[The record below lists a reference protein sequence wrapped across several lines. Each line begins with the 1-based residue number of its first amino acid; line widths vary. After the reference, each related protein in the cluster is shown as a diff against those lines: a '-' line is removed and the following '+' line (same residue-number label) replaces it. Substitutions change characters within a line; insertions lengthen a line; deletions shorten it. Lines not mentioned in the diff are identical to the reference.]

1 MIILTILKIIGI
13 VLACIVGLV
22 LLLILLVL
30 LVPLRYRF
38 SGEGM
43 NADIQAEGK
52 ATWLFGLLT
61 ASIQYAEKKLLYR
74 VKIAGISLKKGD
86 LLNPEKT
93 IPVETDM
100 DSQILKTQEDTK
112 AEKAVEY
119 NTAEQTTEAVSVRT
133 EEIIGAAVP
142 EEPNKTETETE
153 ENKKT
158 EKEKEDLSD
167 RIERFFEKLSE
178 KYERLINKLEQT
190 EAVLTSKVTARA
202 VKKVKEQ
209 LFHILNHIKPKK
221 IAGNI
226 NFGLEDPANTAII
239 YGTID
244 ILAIAM
250 SEGKLIITPEFYQ
263 KGISLDMVMQGRIL
277 IGYLLVCALRV
288 FFNKDVRR
296 VVRVVRRMI

>member
-1 MIILTILKIIGI
+1 MIILSILKIIGI

-22 LLLILLVL
+22 LLLLLLVL
-30 LVPLRYRF
+30 LVPIRYRF
-38 SGEGM
+38 SGDGM

-52 ATWLFGLLT
+52 ASWLFGLLS
-61 ASIQYAEKKLLYR
+61 ASIRFAEKKLLYR
-74 VKIAGISLKKGD
+74 VSVVGISLKKGD
-86 LLNPEKT
+86 LLNPEKSV
-93 IPVETDM
+93 PEETDLEP
-100 DSQILKTQEDTK
+100 QILKPQKDKKEEKKAAALEVQNKPEQE
-112 AEKAVEY
+112 A
-119 NTAEQTTEAVSVRT
+119 
-133 EEIIGAAVP
+133 
-142 EEPNKTETETE
+142 KTEI
-153 ENKKT
+153 
-158 EKEKEDLSD
+158 EKEKEKGKEDLSD
-167 RIERFFEKLSE
+167 RIEHFFERLSE
-178 KYERLINKLEQT
+178 KYEGLIKKLEQT
-190 EAVLTSKVTARA
+190 EAVLTSKVTGRA

>member
-1 MIILTILKIIGI
+1 MIILSILKIIGI

-22 LLLILLVL
+22 LLLVLLVL
-30 LVPLRYRF
+30 LVPIRYRF
-38 SGEGM
+38 SGDGM
-43 NADIQAEGK
+43 NADIQADGK
-52 ATWLFGLLT
+52 ASWLFGLLS
-61 ASIQYAEKKLLYR
+61 ASIRFAEKKLLYR
-74 VKIAGISLKKGD
+74 VSVAGISLKKGD
-86 LLNPEKT
+86 LLNPEKSV
-93 IPVETDM
+93 PEETDLEP
-100 DSQILKTQEDTK
+100 QILKPQKDKEEEKK
-112 AEKAVEY
+112 AAALEVQNKPEP
-119 NTAEQTTEAVSVRT
+119 EA
-133 EEIIGAAVP
+133 
-142 EEPNKTETETE
+142 KTEIEKE
-153 ENKKT
+153 KEK

-167 RIERFFEKLSE
+167 RIEHFFERLSE
-178 KYERLINKLEQT
+178 KYEGLIKKLEQT
-190 EAVLTSKVTARA
+190 EAVLTSKVTGRA

>member
-1 MIILTILKIIGI
+1 MIILSILKIIGI

-22 LLLILLVL
+22 LLLVLLVL
-30 LVPLRYRF
+30 LVPIRYRF
-38 SGEGM
+38 SGDGM
-43 NADIQAEGK
+43 NADIQADGK
-52 ATWLFGLLT
+52 ASWLFGLLS
-61 ASIQYAEKKLLYR
+61 ASIRFAEKKLLYR
-74 VKIAGISLKKGD
+74 VSVAGISLKKGD
-86 LLNPEKT
+86 LLNPEKSV
-93 IPVETDM
+93 PEETDLEP
-100 DSQILKTQEDTK
+100 QILKPQKDKKEEKK
-112 AEKAVEY
+112 A
-119 NTAEQTTEAVSVRT
+119 
-133 EEIIGAAVP
+133 AALEVQNKP
-142 EEPNKTETETE
+142 EPEVKTEIEKE
-153 ENKKT
+153 KEK

-167 RIERFFEKLSE
+167 RIEHFFERLSE
-178 KYERLINKLEQT
+178 KYEGLIKKLEQT
-190 EAVLTSKVTARA
+190 EAVLTSKVTGRA

>member
-1 MIILTILKIIGI
+1 MIILSILKIIGI

-22 LLLILLVL
+22 LLLVLLILLV
-30 LVPLRYRF
+30 PIRYRF
-38 SGEGM
+38 SGDGM
-43 NADIQAEGK
+43 NADIQADGK
-52 ATWLFGLLT
+52 ASWLFGFLS
-61 ASIQYAEKKLLYR
+61 ASIRFAEKKLLYR
-74 VKIAGISLKKGD
+74 VSVAGISLKKGD
-86 LLNPEKT
+86 LLNPEKSV
-93 IPVETDM
+93 PEETDM
-100 DSQILKTQEDTK
+100 EPQILKPQKDKKE
-112 AEKAVEY
+112 EK
-119 NTAEQTTEAVSVRT
+119 EA
-133 EEIIGAAVP
+133 AALEVQNKP
-142 EEPNKTETETE
+142 ESEAKTEIE
-153 ENKKT
+153 E
-158 EKEKEDLSD
+158 EKEKEIEKEDLSD
-167 RIERFFEKLSE
+167 RIEHFFERLSE
-178 KYERLINKLEQT
+178 KYEGLIKKLEQT
-190 EAVLTSKVTARA
+190 EAVLTSKVTGRA

>member
-1 MIILTILKIIGI
+1 MIILSILKIIGI

-22 LLLILLVL
+22 LLLVLLILLV
-30 LVPLRYRF
+30 PIRYRF
-38 SGEGM
+38 SGDGM
-43 NADIQAEGK
+43 NADIQADGK
-52 ATWLFGLLT
+52 ASWLFGLLS
-61 ASIQYAEKKLLYR
+61 ASIRFAEKKLLYR
-74 VKIAGISLKKGD
+74 VSVAGISLKKGD
-86 LLNPEKT
+86 LLNPEKSV
-93 IPVETDM
+93 PEETDM
-100 DSQILKTQEDTK
+100 EPQILKPQKDKKE
-112 AEKAVEY
+112 EK
-119 NTAEQTTEAVSVRT
+119 EA
-133 EEIIGAAVP
+133 AALEVQNKP
-142 EEPNKTETETE
+142 EPEAKTEIE
-153 ENKKT
+153 E
-158 EKEKEDLSD
+158 EKEKEIEKEDLSD
-167 RIERFFEKLSE
+167 RIEHSFERLSE
-178 KYERLINKLEQT
+178 KYKGLIKKLEQT
-190 EAVLTSKVTARA
+190 EAVLTSKVTGRA

>member
-1 MIILTILKIIGI
+1 MIILSILKIIGI

-22 LLLILLVL
+22 LLLVLLVL
-30 LVPLRYRF
+30 LVPIRYRF
-38 SGEGM
+38 SGDGM

-52 ATWLFGLLT
+52 ASWLFGLLS
-61 ASIQYAEKKLLYR
+61 ASIRFAEKKLLYR
-74 VKIAGISLKKGD
+74 VSVAGISLKKGD
-86 LLNPEKT
+86 LLNPEKSV
-93 IPVETDM
+93 PEETDLEP
-100 DSQILKTQEDTK
+100 QILKPQKDKKE
-112 AEKAVEY
+112 EK
-119 NTAEQTTEAVSVRT
+119 EA
-133 EEIIGAAVP
+133 AALEVQNKP
-142 EEPNKTETETE
+142 EPEAKTEI
-153 ENKKT
+153 
-158 EKEKEDLSD
+158 EKEKEKGKEDLSD
-167 RIERFFEKLSE
+167 RIEHFFERLSE
-178 KYERLINKLEQT
+178 KYEGLIKKLEQT
-190 EAVLTSKVTARA
+190 EAVLTSKVTGRA

-244 ILAIAM
+244 NLAIAM

>member
-1 MIILTILKIIGI
+1 MIILSILKIIGI

-22 LLLILLVL
+22 LLLVLLVL
-30 LVPLRYRF
+30 LVPIRYRF
-38 SGEGM
+38 SGDGM
-43 NADIQAEGK
+43 NADIQADGK
-52 ATWLFGLLT
+52 ASWLFGLLS
-61 ASIQYAEKKLLYR
+61 ASIRFAEKKLLYR
-74 VKIAGISLKKGD
+74 VSVAGISLKKGD
-86 LLNPEKT
+86 LLNPEKSV
-93 IPVETDM
+93 PEETDM
-100 DSQILKTQEDTK
+100 EPQILKPQKDKEEEKK
-112 AEKAVEY
+112 AAALEVQNKPEP
-119 NTAEQTTEAVSVRT
+119 EA
-133 EEIIGAAVP
+133 
-142 EEPNKTETETE
+142 KTEIE
-153 ENKKT
+153 E

-167 RIERFFEKLSE
+167 RIEHFFERLSE
-178 KYERLINKLEQT
+178 KYEGLIKKLEQT
-190 EAVLTSKVTARA
+190 EAVLTSKVTGRA

>member
-1 MIILTILKIIGI
+1 MIILSILKIIGI

-22 LLLILLVL
+22 LLLVLLVL
-30 LVPLRYRF
+30 LVPIRYRF
-38 SGEGM
+38 SGDGM

-52 ATWLFGLLT
+52 ASWLFGLLS
-61 ASIQYAEKKLLYR
+61 ASIRFAEKKLLYR
-74 VKIAGISLKKGD
+74 VSVAGISLKKGD
-86 LLNPEKT
+86 LLNPEKSV
-93 IPVETDM
+93 PEETDLEP
-100 DSQILKTQEDTK
+100 QILKPQKDKKEEKK
-112 AEKAVEY
+112 A
-119 NTAEQTTEAVSVRT
+119 
-133 EEIIGAAVP
+133 AALEVQNKP
-142 EEPNKTETETE
+142 EPEVKTEIEKE
-153 ENKKT
+153 KEK

-167 RIERFFEKLSE
+167 RIEHFFERLSE
-178 KYERLINKLEQT
+178 KYEGLIKKLEQT
-190 EAVLTSKVTARA
+190 EAVLTSKVTGRA

>member
-1 MIILTILKIIGI
+1 MIILSILKIIGI

-22 LLLILLVL
+22 LLLVLLVL
-30 LVPLRYRF
+30 LVPIRYRF
-38 SGEGM
+38 SGDGM
-43 NADIQAEGK
+43 NADIQADGK
-52 ATWLFGLLT
+52 ASWLFGLLS
-61 ASIQYAEKKLLYR
+61 ASIRFAEKKLLYR
-74 VKIAGISLKKGD
+74 VSVAGISLKKGD
-86 LLNPEKT
+86 LLNPEKSV
-93 IPVETDM
+93 PEETDM
-100 DSQILKTQEDTK
+100 EPQILKPQKDKEE
-112 AEKAVEY
+112 EKK
-119 NTAEQTTEAVSVRT
+119 EAALEVQNK
-133 EEIIGAAVP
+133 P
-142 EEPNKTETETE
+142 EPEAKTEIE
-153 ENKKT
+153 K

-167 RIERFFEKLSE
+167 RIEHFFERLSE
-178 KYERLINKLEQT
+178 KYEGLIKKLEQT
-190 EAVLTSKVTARA
+190 EAVLTSKVTGRA

>member
-1 MIILTILKIIGI
+1 MIILSILKIIGI

-22 LLLILLVL
+22 LLLVLLVL
-30 LVPLRYRF
+30 LVPIRYRF
-38 SGEGM
+38 SGDGM
-43 NADIQAEGK
+43 NADIQADGK
-52 ATWLFGLLT
+52 ASWLFGLLS
-61 ASIQYAEKKLLYR
+61 ASIRFAEKKLLYR
-74 VKIAGISLKKGD
+74 VSVAGISLKKGD
-86 LLNPEKT
+86 LLNPEKSV
-93 IPVETDM
+93 PEETDM
-100 DSQILKTQEDTK
+100 ETQILKPQKDKKE
-112 AEKAVEY
+112 EK
-119 NTAEQTTEAVSVRT
+119 EA
-133 EEIIGAAVP
+133 AALEVQNKP
-142 EEPNKTETETE
+142 EPEAKTEIEKE
-153 ENKKT
+153 KEK

-167 RIERFFEKLSE
+167 RIEHFFERLSE
-178 KYERLINKLEQT
+178 KYEGLIKKLEQT
-190 EAVLTSKVTARA
+190 EAVLTSKVTGRA

>member
-1 MIILTILKIIGI
+1 MIILSILKIIGI

-22 LLLILLVL
+22 LLLVLLVL
-30 LVPLRYRF
+30 LVPIRYRF
-38 SGEGM
+38 SGDGM
-43 NADIQAEGK
+43 NADIQADGK
-52 ATWLFGLLT
+52 ASWLFGLFS
-61 ASIQYAEKKLLYR
+61 ASIRFAEKKLLYR
-74 VKIAGISLKKGD
+74 VSVAGISLKKGD
-86 LLNPEKT
+86 FLNPEKSGSE
-93 IPVETDM
+93 ETDLEP
-100 DSQILKTQEDTK
+100 QILKPQKDKKE
-112 AEKAVEY
+112 EKE
-119 NTAEQTTEAVSVRT
+119 EKKEKEA
-133 EEIIGAAVP
+133 AALEVQNKP
-142 EEPNKTETETE
+142 EPEAKS
-153 ENKKT
+153 

-167 RIERFFEKLSE
+167 RIEHFFERLSE
-178 KYERLINKLEQT
+178 KYEGLIKKLEQT
-190 EAVLTSKVTARA
+190 EAVLTSKVTGRA

-250 SEGKLIITPEFYQ
+250 SEGKLIITPEFYR

>member
-1 MIILTILKIIGI
+1 MIILSILKIIGI

-22 LLLILLVL
+22 LLLVLLVL
-30 LVPLRYRF
+30 LVPIRYRF
-38 SGEGM
+38 SGDGM
-43 NADIQAEGK
+43 NADIQADGK
-52 ATWLFGLLT
+52 ASWLFGLLS
-61 ASIQYAEKKLLYR
+61 ASIRFAEKKLLYR
-74 VKIAGISLKKGD
+74 VSVAGISLKKGD
-86 LLNPEKT
+86 LLNPEKSV
-93 IPVETDM
+93 PEETDM
-100 DSQILKTQEDTK
+100 EPQILKPQKDKEEEKK
-112 AEKAVEY
+112 AAALEVQNKPEP
-119 NTAEQTTEAVSVRT
+119 EA
-133 EEIIGAAVP
+133 
-142 EEPNKTETETE
+142 KTEIEKE
-153 ENKKT
+153 KEK

-167 RIERFFEKLSE
+167 RIEHFFERLSE
-178 KYERLINKLEQT
+178 KYEGLIKKLEQT
-190 EAVLTSKVTARA
+190 EAVLTSKVTGRA

>member
-1 MIILTILKIIGI
+1 MIILSILKIIGI

-22 LLLILLVL
+22 LLLVLLVL
-30 LVPLRYRF
+30 LVPIRYRF
-38 SGEGM
+38 SGDGM
-43 NADIQAEGK
+43 NADIQADGK
-52 ATWLFGLLT
+52 ASWLFGLLT
-61 ASIQYAEKKLLYR
+61 ASIRFAEKKLLYR
-74 VKIAGISLKKGD
+74 VSVAGISLKKGD
-86 LLNPEKT
+86 LLNPEKSV
-93 IPVETDM
+93 PEETDM
-100 DSQILKTQEDTK
+100 ETQILKPQKDKEEEKK
-112 AEKAVEY
+112 AAALEVQNKPEP
-119 NTAEQTTEAVSVRT
+119 EA
-133 EEIIGAAVP
+133 
-142 EEPNKTETETE
+142 KTEIEKE
-153 ENKKT
+153 KEK

-167 RIERFFEKLSE
+167 KIEHFFERLSE
-178 KYERLINKLEQT
+178 KYEGLIKKLEQT
-190 EAVLTSKVTARA
+190 EAVLTSKVTGRA

-244 ILAIAM
+244 NLAIAM

>member
-1 MIILTILKIIGI
+1 MIILSILKIIGI

-22 LLLILLVL
+22 LLLVLLVL
-30 LVPLRYRF
+30 LVPIRDRF
-38 SGEGM
+38 SGDGM
-43 NADIQAEGK
+43 NADIQADGK
-52 ATWLFGLLT
+52 ASWLFGLFS
-61 ASIQYAEKKLLYR
+61 ASIRFAEKKLLYR
-74 VKIAGISLKKGD
+74 VSVAGISLKKGD
-86 LLNPEKT
+86 FLNPEKSGSE
-93 IPVETDM
+93 ETNLEP
-100 DSQILKTQEDTK
+100 QILKPQKDKKE
-112 AEKAVEY
+112 EKE
-119 NTAEQTTEAVSVRT
+119 EKKEKEEKEEKEAVALEVRNK
-133 EEIIGAAVP
+133 P
-142 EEPNKTETETE
+142 EPEAKS
-153 ENKKT
+153 

-167 RIERFFEKLSE
+167 RIEHFFERLSE
-178 KYERLINKLEQT
+178 KYEGLIKKLEQT
-190 EAVLTSKVTARA
+190 EAVLTSKVTGRA

-244 ILAIAM
+244 ILAIAV

>member
-1 MIILTILKIIGI
+1 
-13 VLACIVGLV
+13 
-22 LLLILLVL
+22 
-30 LVPLRYRF
+30 
-38 SGEGM
+38 
-43 NADIQAEGK
+43 
-52 ATWLFGLLT
+52 
-61 ASIQYAEKKLLYR
+61 
-74 VKIAGISLKKGD
+74 
-86 LLNPEKT
+86 
-93 IPVETDM
+93 
-100 DSQILKTQEDTK
+100 
-112 AEKAVEY
+112 
-119 NTAEQTTEAVSVRT
+119 
-133 EEIIGAAVP
+133 
-142 EEPNKTETETE
+142 
-153 ENKKT
+153 

-167 RIERFFEKLSE
+167 KIEHFFERLSE
-178 KYERLINKLEQT
+178 KYEGLIKKLEQT
-190 EAVLTSKVTARA
+190 EAVLTSKVTGRA

-244 ILAIAM
+244 NLAIAM

>member
-1 MIILTILKIIGI
+1 MIILSILKIIGI

-22 LLLILLVL
+22 LLLVLLVL
-30 LVPLRYRF
+30 LVPIRYRF
-38 SGEGM
+38 SGDGM

-52 ATWLFGLLT
+52 ASWLFGLLS
-61 ASIQYAEKKLLYR
+61 ASIRFAEKKLLYR
-74 VKIAGISLKKGD
+74 VSVAGISLKKGD
-86 LLNPEKT
+86 LLNPEKSV
-93 IPVETDM
+93 PEETDHEP
-100 DSQILKTQEDTK
+100 QILKPQKDKKEEKK
-112 AEKAVEY
+112 AAALE
-119 NTAEQTTEAVSVRT
+119 EQNK
-133 EEIIGAAVP
+133 P
-142 EEPNKTETETE
+142 EPEVKTEI
-153 ENKKT
+153 
-158 EKEKEDLSD
+158 EKEKEKKKKKEDLSD
-167 RIERFFEKLSE
+167 RIEHFFERLSE
-178 KYERLINKLEQT
+178 KYEGLIKKLEQT
-190 EAVLTSKVTARA
+190 EAVLTSKVTGRA

>member
-1 MIILTILKIIGI
+1 MIILSILKIIGI

-22 LLLILLVL
+22 LLLVLLVL
-30 LVPLRYRF
+30 LVPIRYRF
-38 SGEGM
+38 SGDGM
-43 NADIQAEGK
+43 NADIQADGK
-52 ATWLFGLLT
+52 ASWLFGLLT
-61 ASIQYAEKKLLYR
+61 ASIRFAEKKLLYR
-74 VKIAGISLKKGD
+74 VSVAGISLKKGD
-86 LLNPEKT
+86 LLNPEKSV
-93 IPVETDM
+93 PEETDM
-100 DSQILKTQEDTK
+100 EPQILKPQKDKKE
-112 AEKAVEY
+112 EK
-119 NTAEQTTEAVSVRT
+119 EA
-133 EEIIGAAVP
+133 AALEVQNKP
-142 EEPNKTETETE
+142 EPEAKTEIEKE
-153 ENKKT
+153 K

-167 RIERFFEKLSE
+167 KIEHFFERLSE
-178 KYERLINKLEQT
+178 KYEGLIKKLEQT
-190 EAVLTSKVTARA
+190 EAVLTSKVTGRA

-226 NFGLEDPANTAII
+226 KFGLEDPANTAII

>member
-1 MIILTILKIIGI
+1 MIILSILKIIGI

-22 LLLILLVL
+22 LLLVLLVL
-30 LVPLRYRF
+30 LVPIRYRF
-38 SGEGM
+38 SGDGM
-43 NADIQAEGK
+43 NADIQADGK
-52 ATWLFGLLT
+52 ASWLFGLLS
-61 ASIQYAEKKLLYR
+61 ASIRFAEKKLLYR
-74 VKIAGISLKKGD
+74 VSVAGISLKKGD
-86 LLNPEKT
+86 LLNPEKSV
-93 IPVETDM
+93 PEETDM
-100 DSQILKTQEDTK
+100 EPQILKPQKDKKE
-112 AEKAVEY
+112 EK
-119 NTAEQTTEAVSVRT
+119 EA
-133 EEIIGAAVP
+133 AALEVQNKP
-142 EEPNKTETETE
+142 EPEAKTEI
-153 ENKKT
+153 
-158 EKEKEDLSD
+158 EKEDLSD
-167 RIERFFEKLSE
+167 RIEHFFERLSE
-178 KYERLINKLEQT
+178 KYEGLIKKLEQT
-190 EAVLTSKVTARA
+190 EAVLTSKVTGRA

>member
-1 MIILTILKIIGI
+1 MIILSILKIIGI

-22 LLLILLVL
+22 LLLVLLVL
-30 LVPLRYRF
+30 LVPIRYRF
-38 SGEGM
+38 SGDGM
-43 NADIQAEGK
+43 NADIQADGK
-52 ATWLFGLLT
+52 ASWLFGLLT
-61 ASIQYAEKKLLYR
+61 ASIRFAEKKLLYR
-74 VKIAGISLKKGD
+74 VSVAGISLKKGD
-86 LLNPEKT
+86 LLNPEKSV
-93 IPVETDM
+93 PEETDM
-100 DSQILKTQEDTK
+100 ETQILKPQKDKEEEKK
-112 AEKAVEY
+112 AAALEVQNKPEP
-119 NTAEQTTEAVSVRT
+119 EA
-133 EEIIGAAVP
+133 
-142 EEPNKTETETE
+142 KTEIEKE
-153 ENKKT
+153 KEK

-167 RIERFFEKLSE
+167 KIEHFFERLSE
-178 KYERLINKLEQT
+178 KYEGLIKKLEQT
-190 EAVLTSKVTARA
+190 EAVLTSKVTGRA

>member
-1 MIILTILKIIGI
+1 MIILSILKIIGI

-22 LLLILLVL
+22 LLLVLLVL
-30 LVPLRYRF
+30 LVPIRYRF
-38 SGEGM
+38 SGDGM
-43 NADIQAEGK
+43 NADIQADGK
-52 ATWLFGLLT
+52 ASWLFGLLT
-61 ASIQYAEKKLLYR
+61 ASIRFAEKKLLYR
-74 VKIAGISLKKGD
+74 VSVAGISLKKGD
-86 LLNPEKT
+86 LLNPEKSV
-93 IPVETDM
+93 PEETDM
-100 DSQILKTQEDTK
+100 ETQILKPQKDKEEEKK
-112 AEKAVEY
+112 AAALEVQNKPEP
-119 NTAEQTTEAVSVRT
+119 EA
-133 EEIIGAAVP
+133 
-142 EEPNKTETETE
+142 KTEIEKE
-153 ENKKT
+153 K

-167 RIERFFEKLSE
+167 RIEHFFERLSE
-178 KYERLINKLEQT
+178 KYEGLIKKLEQT
-190 EAVLTSKVTARA
+190 EAVLTSKVTGRA

-244 ILAIAM
+244 NLAIAM

>member
-1 MIILTILKIIGI
+1 MIILSILKIIGI

-22 LLLILLVL
+22 LLLVLLVL
-30 LVPLRYRF
+30 LVPIRYRF
-38 SGEGM
+38 SGDGM

-52 ATWLFGLLT
+52 ASWLFGLLS
-61 ASIQYAEKKLLYR
+61 ASIRFAEKKLLYR
-74 VKIAGISLKKGD
+74 VSVAGISLKKGD
-86 LLNPEKT
+86 LLNPEKSV
-93 IPVETDM
+93 PEETDLEP
-100 DSQILKTQEDTK
+100 QILKPQKDKEEEKK
-112 AEKAVEY
+112 A
-119 NTAEQTTEAVSVRT
+119 
-133 EEIIGAAVP
+133 AALEVQNKP
-142 EEPNKTETETE
+142 EPEVKTEI
-153 ENKKT
+153 
-158 EKEKEDLSD
+158 EKEKEKKKKKEDLSD
-167 RIERFFEKLSE
+167 RIEHFFERLSE
-178 KYERLINKLEQT
+178 KYEGLIKKLEQT
-190 EAVLTSKVTARA
+190 EAVLTSKVTGRA

>member
-1 MIILTILKIIGI
+1 MIILSILKIIGI

-22 LLLILLVL
+22 LLLVLLVL
-30 LVPLRYRF
+30 LVPIRYRF
-38 SGEGM
+38 SGDGM
-43 NADIQAEGK
+43 NADIQADGK
-52 ATWLFGLLT
+52 ASWLFGLLS
-61 ASIQYAEKKLLYR
+61 ASIRFAEKKLLYR
-74 VKIAGISLKKGD
+74 VSVAGISLKKGD
-86 LLNPEKT
+86 LLNPEKSV
-93 IPVETDM
+93 PEETDM
-100 DSQILKTQEDTK
+100 EPQILKPQKDKKE
-112 AEKAVEY
+112 EK
-119 NTAEQTTEAVSVRT
+119 EA
-133 EEIIGAAVP
+133 AALEVQNKP
-142 EEPNKTETETE
+142 EPEAKTEIEKE
-153 ENKKT
+153 KEK

-167 RIERFFEKLSE
+167 RIEHFFERLSE
-178 KYERLINKLEQT
+178 KYEGLIKKLEQT
-190 EAVLTSKVTARA
+190 EAVLTSKVTGRA

-244 ILAIAM
+244 NLAIAM

>member
-1 MIILTILKIIGI
+1 MIILSILKIIGI

-22 LLLILLVL
+22 LLLVLLVL
-30 LVPLRYRF
+30 LVPIRYRF
-38 SGEGM
+38 SGDGM
-43 NADIQAEGK
+43 NADIQADGK
-52 ATWLFGLLT
+52 ASWLFGLLS
-61 ASIQYAEKKLLYR
+61 ASIRFAEKKLLYR
-74 VKIAGISLKKGD
+74 VSVAGISLKKGD
-86 LLNPEKT
+86 LLNPEKSV
-93 IPVETDM
+93 PEETDM
-100 DSQILKTQEDTK
+100 EPQILKPQKDKKE
-112 AEKAVEY
+112 EK
-119 NTAEQTTEAVSVRT
+119 EA
-133 EEIIGAAVP
+133 AALEVQNKP
-142 EEPNKTETETE
+142 EPEAKTEIE
-153 ENKKT
+153 K

-167 RIERFFEKLSE
+167 RIEHFFERLSE
-178 KYERLINKLEQT
+178 KYEGLIKKLEQT
-190 EAVLTSKVTARA
+190 EAVLTSKVTGRA

>member
-1 MIILTILKIIGI
+1 
-13 VLACIVGLV
+13 
-22 LLLILLVL
+22 
-30 LVPLRYRF
+30 
-38 SGEGM
+38 
-43 NADIQAEGK
+43 
-52 ATWLFGLLT
+52 
-61 ASIQYAEKKLLYR
+61 EK
-74 VKIAGISLKKGD
+74 
-86 LLNPEKT
+86 
-93 IPVETDM
+93 
-100 DSQILKTQEDTK
+100 
-112 AEKAVEY
+112 
-119 NTAEQTTEAVSVRT
+119 
-133 EEIIGAAVP
+133 
-142 EEPNKTETETE
+142 
-153 ENKKT
+153 

-167 RIERFFEKLSE
+167 KIEHFFERLSE
-178 KYERLINKLEQT
+178 KYEGLIKKLEQT
-190 EAVLTSKVTARA
+190 EAVLTSKVTGRA

-244 ILAIAM
+244 NLAIAM

>member
-1 MIILTILKIIGI
+1 MIILSILKIIGI

-22 LLLILLVL
+22 LLLVLLVL
-30 LVPLRYRF
+30 LVPIRYRF
-38 SGEGM
+38 SGDGM
-43 NADIQAEGK
+43 NADIQADGK
-52 ATWLFGLLT
+52 ASWLFGLFS
-61 ASIQYAEKKLLYR
+61 ASIRFAEKKLLYR
-74 VKIAGISLKKGD
+74 VSVAGISLKKGD
-86 LLNPEKT
+86 FLNPEKSGSE
-93 IPVETDM
+93 ETDLEP
-100 DSQILKTQEDTK
+100 QILKPQKDKKE
-112 AEKAVEY
+112 EKE
-119 NTAEQTTEAVSVRT
+119 EKKEKEA
-133 EEIIGAAVP
+133 AALEVQNKP
-142 EEPNKTETETE
+142 EPEAKS
-153 ENKKT
+153 

-167 RIERFFEKLSE
+167 RIEHFFERLSE
-178 KYERLINKLEQT
+178 KYEGLIKKLEQT
-190 EAVLTSKVTARA
+190 EAVLTSKVTGRA

>member
-1 MIILTILKIIGI
+1 MIILSILKIIGI

-22 LLLILLVL
+22 LLLVL
-30 LVPLRYRF
+30 LVILVPIRYRF

-52 ATWLFGLLT
+52 ASWLFGLLS
-61 ASIQYAEKKLLYR
+61 ASIRFAEKKLLYR
-74 VKIAGISLKKGD
+74 VSVAGISLKKGD
-86 LLNPEKT
+86 LLNPEKSV
-93 IPVETDM
+93 PEETDM
-100 DSQILKTQEDTK
+100 EPQILKPQKDKKE
-112 AEKAVEY
+112 EK
-119 NTAEQTTEAVSVRT
+119 EA
-133 EEIIGAAVP
+133 AALEVQNKP
-142 EEPNKTETETE
+142 EPEAKTEIE
-153 ENKKT
+153 K

-167 RIERFFEKLSE
+167 RIEHFFERLSE
-178 KYERLINKLEQT
+178 KYEGLIKKLEQT
-190 EAVLTSKVTARA
+190 EAVLTSKVTGRA

-250 SEGKLIITPEFYQ
+250 SEGKLSITPEFYQ

>member
-1 MIILTILKIIGI
+1 MIILSILKIIGI

-22 LLLILLVL
+22 LLLVLLILLV
-30 LVPLRYRF
+30 PIRYRF
-38 SGEGM
+38 SGDGM
-43 NADIQAEGK
+43 NADIQADGK
-52 ATWLFGLLT
+52 ASWLFGLLS
-61 ASIQYAEKKLLYR
+61 ASIRFAEKKLLYR
-74 VKIAGISLKKGD
+74 VSVAGISLKKGD
-86 LLNPEKT
+86 LLNPEK
-93 IPVETDM
+93 IEPDETDLE
-100 DSQILKTQEDTK
+100 SQILKPQKDKKE
-112 AEKAVEY
+112 EK
-119 NTAEQTTEAVSVRT
+119 EA
-133 EEIIGAAVP
+133 AALEVQNKP
-142 EEPNKTETETE
+142 EPEAKTEIE
-153 ENKKT
+153 E
-158 EKEKEDLSD
+158 EKEKEIEKEDLSD
-167 RIERFFEKLSE
+167 RIEHFFERLSE
-178 KYERLINKLEQT
+178 KYEGLIKKLEQT
-190 EAVLTSKVTARA
+190 EAVLTSKVTGRA

>member
-1 MIILTILKIIGI
+1 MIILSILKIIGI

-22 LLLILLVL
+22 LLLVLLVL
-30 LVPLRYRF
+30 LVPIRYRF
-38 SGEGM
+38 SGDGM
-43 NADIQAEGK
+43 NADIQADGK
-52 ATWLFGLLT
+52 ASWLFGLLS
-61 ASIQYAEKKLLYR
+61 ASIRFAEKKLLYR
-74 VKIAGISLKKGD
+74 VSVAGISLKKGD
-86 LLNPEKT
+86 LLNPEKSV
-93 IPVETDM
+93 PEETDM
-100 DSQILKTQEDTK
+100 EPQILKPQKDKKE
-112 AEKAVEY
+112 EK
-119 NTAEQTTEAVSVRT
+119 EA
-133 EEIIGAAVP
+133 AALEVQNKP
-142 EEPNKTETETE
+142 EPEAKTEIEKE
-153 ENKKT
+153 KEK

-167 RIERFFEKLSE
+167 RIEHFFERLSE
-178 KYERLINKLEQT
+178 KYEGLIKKLEQT
-190 EAVLTSKVTARA
+190 EAVLTSKVTGRA

>member
-22 LLLILLVL
+22 LLLVLLVL
-30 LVPLRYRF
+30 LVPIRYRF

-43 NADIQAEGK
+43 NADIVADGK
-52 ATWLFGLLT
+52 ASWLFGLIS

-74 VKIAGISLKKGD
+74 VRIAGISLKKGD
-86 LLNPEKT
+86 LLHPEKT
-93 IPVETDM
+93 RPEETDL
-100 DSQILKTQEDTK
+100 DSQILKPQEDKK

-119 NTAEQTTEAVSVRT
+119 NTAEQTQEAVSVQT
-133 EEIIGAAVP
+133 GEIIEAAVP
-142 EEPNKTETETE
+142 EEQNKTETKTE
-153 ENKKT
+153 QNK

-167 RIERFFEKLSE
+167 RIERFFERLSE
-178 KYERLINKLEQT
+178 KYEGLINKLEQT

-202 VKKVKEQ
+202 IKKVKEQ

-277 IGYLLVCALRV
+277 LGYLLVCALRV

>member
-1 MIILTILKIIGI
+1 MIILSILKIIGI

-22 LLLILLVL
+22 LLLVLLVL
-30 LVPLRYRF
+30 LVPIRYRF
-38 SGEGM
+38 SGDGM
-43 NADIQAEGK
+43 NADIQADGK
-52 ATWLFGLLT
+52 ASWLFGLLS
-61 ASIQYAEKKLLYR
+61 ASIRFAEKKLLYR
-74 VKIAGISLKKGD
+74 VSVAGISLKKGD
-86 LLNPEKT
+86 LLNPEKSV
-93 IPVETDM
+93 PEETDM
-100 DSQILKTQEDTK
+100 ETQILKPQKDKEEEKK
-112 AEKAVEY
+112 AAALEVQNKPEP
-119 NTAEQTTEAVSVRT
+119 EA
-133 EEIIGAAVP
+133 
-142 EEPNKTETETE
+142 KTEIEKE
-153 ENKKT
+153 KEK

-167 RIERFFEKLSE
+167 RIEHFFEKLSE
-178 KYERLINKLEQT
+178 NYEGLIKKLEQT
-190 EAVLTSKVTARA
+190 EAVLTSKVTGRA

>member
-1 MIILTILKIIGI
+1 MIILSILKIIGI

-22 LLLILLVL
+22 LLLVLLVL
-30 LVPLRYRF
+30 LVPIRYRF
-38 SGEGM
+38 SGDGM

-52 ATWLFGLLT
+52 ASWLFGLLS
-61 ASIQYAEKKLLYR
+61 ASIRFAEKKMLYR
-74 VKIAGISLKKGD
+74 VSVAGISLKKGD
-86 LLNPEKT
+86 LLNPEKSV
-93 IPVETDM
+93 PEETDLEP
-100 DSQILKTQEDTK
+100 QILKPQKDKKE
-112 AEKAVEY
+112 EK
-119 NTAEQTTEAVSVRT
+119 EA
-133 EEIIGAAVP
+133 AALEVQNKP
-142 EEPNKTETETE
+142 EPEAKTEI
-153 ENKKT
+153 
-158 EKEKEDLSD
+158 EKEKEKGKEDLSD
-167 RIERFFEKLSE
+167 RIEHFFERLSE
-178 KYERLINKLEQT
+178 KYEGLIKKLEQT
-190 EAVLTSKVTARA
+190 EAVLTSKVTGRA

-209 LFHILNHIKPKK
+209 LFFFLNHIKPKK

>member
-1 MIILTILKIIGI
+1 MIILSILKIIGI

-22 LLLILLVL
+22 LLLVLLVL
-30 LVPLRYRF
+30 LVPIRYRF
-38 SGEGM
+38 SGDGM
-43 NADIQAEGK
+43 NADIQADGK
-52 ATWLFGLLT
+52 ASWLFGLLS
-61 ASIQYAEKKLLYR
+61 ASIRFAEKKLLYR
-74 VKIAGISLKKGD
+74 VSVAGISLKKGD
-86 LLNPEKT
+86 LLNPEKSV
-93 IPVETDM
+93 PEETDM
-100 DSQILKTQEDTK
+100 EPQILKPQKDKEEEKK
-112 AEKAVEY
+112 A
-119 NTAEQTTEAVSVRT
+119 
-133 EEIIGAAVP
+133 AALEVQNKP
-142 EEPNKTETETE
+142 EPEVKTEIEKVKE
-153 ENKKT
+153 KEK

-167 RIERFFEKLSE
+167 RIEHFFERLSE
-178 KYERLINKLEQT
+178 KYEGLIEKLEQT
-190 EAVLTSKVTARA
+190 EAVLTSKVTGRA

>member
-1 MIILTILKIIGI
+1 MIILSILKIIGI

-22 LLLILLVL
+22 LLLVLLVL
-30 LVPLRYRF
+30 LVPIRYRF
-38 SGEGM
+38 SGDGM
-43 NADIQAEGK
+43 NADIQADGK
-52 ATWLFGLLT
+52 ASWLFGLLS
-61 ASIQYAEKKLLYR
+61 ASIRFAEKKLLYR
-74 VKIAGISLKKGD
+74 VSVAGISLKKGD
-86 LLNPEKT
+86 LLNPEKSV
-93 IPVETDM
+93 PEETDM
-100 DSQILKTQEDTK
+100 EPQILKPQKDKEEEKK
-112 AEKAVEY
+112 AAALEVQNKPEP
-119 NTAEQTTEAVSVRT
+119 EA
-133 EEIIGAAVP
+133 
-142 EEPNKTETETE
+142 KTEIEKE
-153 ENKKT
+153 K

-167 RIERFFEKLSE
+167 RIEHFFERLSE
-178 KYERLINKLEQT
+178 KYEGLIKKLEQT
-190 EAVLTSKVTARA
+190 EAVLTSKVTGRA

-244 ILAIAM
+244 NLAIAM

>member
-1 MIILTILKIIGI
+1 MIILSILKIIGI

-22 LLLILLVL
+22 LLLVLLVL
-30 LVPLRYRF
+30 LVPIRYRF
-38 SGEGM
+38 SGDGM

-52 ATWLFGLLT
+52 ASWLFGLLS
-61 ASIQYAEKKLLYR
+61 ASIRFAEKKLLYR
-74 VKIAGISLKKGD
+74 VSVAGISLKKGD
-86 LLNPEKT
+86 LLNPEKSV
-93 IPVETDM
+93 PEETDLEP
-100 DSQILKTQEDTK
+100 QILKPQKDKKE
-112 AEKAVEY
+112 EK
-119 NTAEQTTEAVSVRT
+119 EA
-133 EEIIGAAVP
+133 AALEVQNKP
-142 EEPNKTETETE
+142 EPEAKTEIE
-153 ENKKT
+153 K

-167 RIERFFEKLSE
+167 RIEHFFERLSE
-178 KYERLINKLEQT
+178 KYEGLIKKLEQT
-190 EAVLTSKVTARA
+190 EAVLTSKVTGRA